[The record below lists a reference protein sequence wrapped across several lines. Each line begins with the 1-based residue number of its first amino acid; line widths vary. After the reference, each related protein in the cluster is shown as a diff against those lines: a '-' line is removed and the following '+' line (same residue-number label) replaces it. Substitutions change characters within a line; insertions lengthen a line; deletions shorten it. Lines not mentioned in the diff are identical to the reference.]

1 MRSTALASST
11 PEPTAC
17 RVALGCMRVRVWI
30 QGADGPSR
38 DFELVEAPRVGER
51 ISITHGSH
59 SEDGVVETVTW
70 NLQAI
75 EAASGLSLEAD
86 PVGTVS
92 IVHVICRPI
101 AEVIRGTFSTVEVNQ
116 ASGETAVN

>member
-1 MRSTALASST
+1 
-11 PEPTAC
+11 
-17 RVALGCMRVRVWI
+17 
-30 QGADGPSR
+30 
-38 DFELVEAPRVGER
+38 VGER